1 MKISLGMNLQSG
13 PWGGGNQFGH
23 SLVKYLRSKGVEVFF
38 DLKQP
43 DLDLIVLA
51 EPRSKLQIS
60 AYTDQEIKA
69 YLLQKRWQTLVVHR
83 INECDERKGTTYV
96 NQRLIKANTC
106 ADHTVF
112 ISSWLRDLFSQHG
125 LHTPSPNVILNGANE
140 LIFNA
145 HGYRHWD
152 KTSKLRLVTHHWG
165 GNQLKGFDIYERLD
179 ALLSLS
185 PYKRKLEF
193 SYIGKL
199 PENIAF
205 TNVRHIPPK
214 SGAEL
219 ADAIRQ
225 HHVYLTASQNEPAG
239 MHHIEG
245 AMCGL
250 PLLYRESGA
259 LPEYCQ
265 GFGVGF
271 TADNFEQKLQE
282 LIDTYDVWAD
292 RMHDYPHTAECMC
305 KNYYNLFLELVE
317 HRDEILRRRKW
328 WRKPVWLAERTSAQ
342 GTKKLSPLGDRA
354 HRLIKRI
361 RKKYVR

>member
-23 SLVKYLRSKGVEVFF
+23 SLVYYLKERGVEVCF
-38 DLKQP
+38 DLEQP
-43 DLDLIVLA
+43 DLDLIVLV

-60 AYTDQEIKA
+60 AYTDKEIKA

-96 NQRLIKANTC
+96 NQQLIKANAC

-112 ISSWLRDLFSQHG
+112 ISSWLRDLFSYHG
-125 LHTPSPNVILNGANE
+125 LQTPTPNVILNGANKH
-140 LIFNA
+140 IFNA
-145 HGYRHWD
+145 YGYVRWD
-152 KTSKLRLVTHHWG
+152 KMSKLRLVTHHWG
-165 GNQLKGFDIYERLD
+165 GGYLKGFDIYKRIDELLATSPFKERL
-179 ALLSLS
+179 
-185 PYKRKLEF
+185 EF
-193 SYIGKL
+193 TYIGKL
-199 PENIAF
+199 PEDIEF
-205 TNVRHIPPK
+205 TNARYIPPK
-214 SGAEL
+214 SGMEL

-259 LPEYCQ
+259 LSEYCQ
-265 GFGVGF
+265 GFGIGF
-271 TADNFEQKLQE
+271 TADNFKQKLQE
-282 LIDTYDVWAD
+282 MLETYDVWVG
-292 RMHDYPHTAECMC
+292 RMKEYPHTAEHMC
-305 KNYYNLFLELVE
+305 ENYYHLFLDLLE
-317 HRDEILRRRKW
+317 HRDEILQRRKW
-328 WRKPVWLAERTSAQ
+328 WRKPVWFAERTYVQ
-342 GTKKLSPLGDRA
+342 GTEKLSRLGDRV

-361 RKKYVR
+361 RKKYG